1 MNKKSIVFMGTPY
14 FAVESLKR
22 LFESG
27 YNIVGVITA
36 IDKKRGRG
44 RKIQFSPIK
53 EYALE
58 NNLKI
63 FQPPNLKDEKFIS
76 SIKNLNA
83 DLFVVVAFRMLPEI
97 LINIPPLGCINLH
110 ASLLPNYRGAAPI
123 NWVIING
130 EKETGLTTFFI
141 NSKIDEGNIIE
152 KERVTINNG
161 ENAGTLHDKLMN
173 KGSKLVLTTVKKI
186 FDGNY
191 KSLVQ
196 KLDGNEKKAPKIDKN
211 TCNINL
217 NQSSQEILNLINGL
231 SPYPCAKII
240 TNGNQYK
247 IIKAKTLRGINV
259 DNTGLFIYLDKIILK
274 NNKGELLEILEIQ
287 KEGKKIMKSTE
298 FLRGNKI

>member
-53 EYALE
+53 EFALE

-63 FQPPNLKDEKFIS
+63 FQPPNLKDEKFIN
-76 SIKNLNA
+76 SIKKLNA

-110 ASLLPNYRGAAPI
+110 SSLLPNYRGAAPI

-141 NSKIDEGNIIE
+141 NYYFILHCSHYHH
-152 KERVTINNG
+152 RTATI
-161 ENAGTLHDKLMN
+161 
-173 KGSKLVLTTVKKI
+173 
-186 FDGNY
+186 
-191 KSLVQ
+191 KSLFH
-196 KLDGNEKKAPKIDKN
+196 NFN
-211 TCNINL
+211 
-217 NQSSQEILNLINGL
+217 
-231 SPYPCAKII
+231 
-240 TNGNQYK
+240 
-247 IIKAKTLRGINV
+247 
-259 DNTGLFIYLDKIILK
+259 F
-274 NNKGELLEILEIQ
+274 
-287 KEGKKIMKSTE
+287 
-298 FLRGNKI
+298 

>member
-53 EYALE
+53 EFALE

-110 ASLLPNYRGAAPI
+110 SSLLPNYRGAAPI

-152 KERVTINNG
+152 KEKVTIDNG

>member
-1 MNKKSIVFMGTPY
+1 MGTPY
-14 FAVESLKR
+14 FAVESLKK

-53 EYALE
+53 EFALE

-76 SIKNLNA
+76 SIKKLNA

-152 KERVTINNG
+152 KERVTIDNG

>member
-14 FAVESLKR
+14 FALESLKR
-22 LFESG
+22 LFYSG

-36 IDKKRGRG
+36 IDKRRGRG
-44 RKIQFSPIK
+44 RKIQFSPVK
-53 EYALE
+53 EFALE

-76 SIKNLNA
+76 SIKKLNA

-97 LINIPPLGCINLH
+97 LIDIPPLGCINLH
-110 ASLLPNYRGAAPI
+110 SSLLPNYRGAAPI

-152 KERVTINNG
+152 KKRVSIDND

-240 TNGNQYK
+240 INGKQYK

-259 DNTGLFIYLDKIILK
+259 DNNGLFVYLDKIILK

-287 KEGKKIMKSTE
+287 KEGKKIMKSSE

>member
-22 LFESG
+22 LFYSG

-36 IDKKRGRG
+36 IDKRRGRG
-44 RKIQFSPIK
+44 RKIQFSPVK
-53 EYALE
+53 EFALE

-76 SIKNLNA
+76 SIKKLNA

-110 ASLLPNYRGAAPI
+110 SSLLPNYRGAAPI

-152 KERVTINNG
+152 KKRVSIDND

-240 TNGNQYK
+240 TNGKQYK

-259 DNTGLFIYLDKIILK
+259 DNTGLFVYLDKIILK

-287 KEGKKIMKSTE
+287 KEGKKIMKSSE

>member
-1 MNKKSIVFMGTPY
+1 MGTPY
-14 FAVESLKR
+14 FAVESLKK

-53 EYALE
+53 EFALE

-76 SIKNLNA
+76 SIKKLNA

-152 KERVTINNG
+152 KERVTIDNG
-161 ENAGTLHDKLMN
+161 ENAGTLHNKLMN

-240 TNGNQYK
+240 TNGKQYK
-247 IIKAKTLRGINV
+247 IIKAKTLRGINM

>member
-36 IDKKRGRG
+36 IDKKKGRG

-53 EYALE
+53 EFALE

-76 SIKNLNA
+76 SIKKLNA

-152 KERVTINNG
+152 KERVTIDND

>member
-1 MNKKSIVFMGTPY
+1 MGTPY

-27 YNIVGVITA
+27 YNIVGVVTA

-53 EYALE
+53 EFALE

-76 SIKNLNA
+76 SIKKLNA

-110 ASLLPNYRGAAPI
+110 SSLLPNYRGAAPI

-152 KERVTINNG
+152 KEKVSIDNG
-161 ENAGTLHDKLMN
+161 ENAGSLHDKLMN

-240 TNGNQYK
+240 TNGKQYK
-247 IIKAKTLRGINV
+247 IIKAKTLRGINM

>member
-14 FAVESLKR
+14 FAVESLKK

-53 EYALE
+53 EFALE

-152 KERVTINNG
+152 KERVTIDNG

>member
-53 EYALE
+53 EFALE

-76 SIKNLNA
+76 SIKKLNA

-110 ASLLPNYRGAAPI
+110 SSLLPNYRGAAPI

-152 KERVTINNG
+152 KERVSIDNG
-161 ENAGTLHDKLMN
+161 ENAGSLHDKLMN

-240 TNGNQYK
+240 TNGKQYK
-247 IIKAKTLRGINV
+247 IIKAKTLRGINM

>member
-14 FAVESLKR
+14 FAVESLKK

-53 EYALE
+53 EFALE

-63 FQPPNLKDEKFIS
+63 FQPPNLKDEKFVS
-76 SIKNLNA
+76 SIKKLNA

-110 ASLLPNYRGAAPI
+110 SSLLPNYRGAAPI

-152 KERVTINNG
+152 KERVTIDNG

-240 TNGNQYK
+240 TNGKQYK
-247 IIKAKTLRGINV
+247 IIKAKTLRGINM

>member
-14 FAVESLKR
+14 FAVESLKK

-53 EYALE
+53 EFALE

-110 ASLLPNYRGAAPI
+110 SSLLPNYRGAAPI

-152 KERVTINNG
+152 KERVTIDNG

-247 IIKAKTLRGINV
+247 IIKAKTLRGINM

>member
-1 MNKKSIVFMGTPY
+1 MGTPY
-14 FAVESLKR
+14 FAVESLKK

-53 EYALE
+53 KYALE

-76 SIKNLNA
+76 SIKKLNA

-110 ASLLPNYRGAAPI
+110 SSLLPNYRGAAPI

-152 KERVTINNG
+152 KERVTIDNG

-287 KEGKKIMKSTE
+287 KEGKKIMKSSE

>member
-1 MNKKSIVFMGTPY
+1 MGTPY
-14 FAVESLKR
+14 FAVESLKK

-53 EYALE
+53 EFALE

-76 SIKNLNA
+76 SIKKLNA

-110 ASLLPNYRGAAPI
+110 SSLLPNYRGAAPI

-152 KERVTINNG
+152 KERVTIDNG

>member
-110 ASLLPNYRGAAPI
+110 SSLLPNYRGAAPI

-152 KERVTINNG
+152 KERVTIDNG

-247 IIKAKTLRGINV
+247 IIKAKTLRGINM

>member
-53 EYALE
+53 EFALE

-76 SIKNLNA
+76 SIKKLNA

-110 ASLLPNYRGAAPI
+110 SSLLPNYRGAAPI

-152 KERVTINNG
+152 KERVTIDNG

-211 TCNINL
+211 ACIINL

-240 TNGNQYK
+240 TNGKQYK

>member
-14 FAVESLKR
+14 FAVESLKK

-53 EYALE
+53 EFALE

-110 ASLLPNYRGAAPI
+110 SSLLPNYRGAAPI

-152 KERVTINNG
+152 KERVTIDNG

>member
-152 KERVTINNG
+152 KERVTIDNG

-247 IIKAKTLRGINV
+247 IIKAKTLRGINM

>member
-14 FAVESLKR
+14 FAVESLKK

-53 EYALE
+53 EFALE

-152 KERVTINNG
+152 KERVTIDNG

-211 TCNINL
+211 ACNINL

>member
-53 EYALE
+53 KYALE

-76 SIKNLNA
+76 SIKKLNA

-110 ASLLPNYRGAAPI
+110 SSLLPNYRGAAPI

-152 KERVTINNG
+152 KERVTIDNG

-287 KEGKKIMKSTE
+287 KEGKKIMKSSE

>member
-53 EYALE
+53 EFALE

-76 SIKNLNA
+76 SIKKLNA

-173 KGSKLVLTTVKKI
+173 KGSKLVLTTVNKI

>member
-53 EYALE
+53 EFALE

-76 SIKNLNA
+76 SIKKLNA

-110 ASLLPNYRGAAPI
+110 SSLLPNYRGAAPI

-152 KERVTINNG
+152 KERVSIDNG
-161 ENAGTLHDKLMN
+161 ENAGSLHDKLMN

-240 TNGNQYK
+240 TNGKQYK

>member
-36 IDKKRGRG
+36 IDKKKGRG

-53 EYALE
+53 EFALE

-76 SIKNLNA
+76 SIKKLNA

-152 KERVTINNG
+152 KERVTIDNG

>member
-22 LFESG
+22 LFYSG

-36 IDKKRGRG
+36 IDKRRGRG
-44 RKIQFSPIK
+44 RKIQFSPVK
-53 EYALE
+53 EFALE

-76 SIKNLNA
+76 SIKKLNA

-110 ASLLPNYRGAAPI
+110 SSLLPNYRGAAPI

-152 KERVTINNG
+152 KKRVSIDND

-240 TNGNQYK
+240 TNGKQYK
-247 IIKAKTLRGINV
+247 IIKAKTLGGINV
-259 DNTGLFIYLDKIILK
+259 DNTGLFVYLDKIILK

-287 KEGKKIMKSTE
+287 KEGKKIMKSSE